1 MSTDTRPA
9 DAARAPEDARAA
21 AGDTTPA
28 MAPPP
33 APGALGIV
41 RISGQDAFAA
51 GMAIFRAAG
60 PPANEPPPS
69 HLLTYGHIVD
79 PASDEPIDE
88 VLVAFMRAPRT
99 YTCED
104 VVEINAHGG
113 PLVLRR
119 ILALALSHG
128 CRAARPG
135 EMTLRAFLNGRLDLA
150 QAEAVM
156 ALIAAE
162 SEAGR
167 RLALPQ
173 LHGDLSARVGRARQA
188 ALDARLRIEASLDI
202 PEEVMPAPEPAELR
216 ALIRPAR
223 TEVDG
228 LLAGADRV

>member
-9 DAARAPEDARAA
+9 DAAQAPEDARYDT
-21 AGDTTPA
+21 GDTIAAIATP
-28 MAPPP
+28 PG
-33 APGALGIV
+33 PGAIGIV

-51 GMAIFRAAG
+51 GMAIFRVAG

-135 EMTLRAFLNGRLDLA
+135 EMTLRAFLNC
-150 QAEAVM
+150 
-156 ALIAAE
+156 
-162 SEAGR
+162 
-167 RLALPQ
+167 RLALAQPQ
-173 LHGDLSARVGRARQA
+173 PITPL
-188 ALDARLRIEASLDI
+188 
-202 PEEVMPAPEPAELR
+202 
-216 ALIRPAR
+216 
-223 TEVDG
+223 
-228 LLAGADRV
+228 

>member
-9 DAARAPEDARAA
+9 DAVQAPEDARYDTGETIAA
-21 AGDTTPA
+21 IATPPGRA
-28 MAPPP
+28 MFP
-33 APGALGIV
+33 
-41 RISGQDAFAA
+41 
-51 GMAIFRAAG
+51 AAG
-60 PPANEPPPS
+60 PPAGEPPPS

-119 ILALALSHG
+119 ILALALSNG

-162 SEAGR
+162 SEAG
-167 RLALPQ
+167 
-173 LHGDLSARVGRARQA
+173 
-188 ALDARLRIEASLDI
+188 
-202 PEEVMPAPEPAELR
+202 
-216 ALIRPAR
+216 
-223 TEVDG
+223 
-228 LLAGADRV
+228 